1 MRPLLERLG
10 GFLPAAIALAL
21 PTVFIPVAVDSY
33 VLPRAAIVI
42 AGAGLGCGLA
52 LLLPGGPGLGRLRLP
67 LLAATAAALLA
78 FAFSI
83 SWPVSLEGSYTRY
96 ESLPIRLAYLGLLAV
111 PVWLLRDQVSRNRV
125 ITAFVIGTAVASVEA
140 IGQQAALNLGLI
152 AFRPDGNLGNAN
164 LLGALLAMAIPLA
177 FARGLRAP
185 RFGVLWWVALALMA
199 GALLAT
205 TSRSGGLGALAGC
218 LAVIVFM
225 LKGRTAFIGAA
236 VAFVVV
242 GAGLMLIVFSPLRL
256 LNDDPGPARLHLWP
270 DALHMI
276 AARPLTGWGEDATGL
291 VYGRF
296 LSGDWSPE
304 VDRAHSG
311 PLDIAATQ
319 GVLGL
324 AALAW
329 VLLTFFRGLWRWRFV
344 ESVGPLAAACIGY
357 SLWVLFNFDWVP
369 TTGAFWLL
377 AGIAWSAVRAA
388 EAATAASPATT
399 GLQSH
404 SALLGSEA
412 PLGSRGGTRLAPNV
426 RFTASIAALAL
437 AVAVVWLGAM
447 PALADIWYFQNRSD
461 LSVVVDPL
469 QGRYHWVLGQSLIS
483 LWSTSRGLDQMKL
496 AGKLGESDPQLYVD
510 IGDAEQRLG
519 RLADARAAY
528 GMALRIDPFYRPA
541 KDRLAGKGMPP

>member
-1 MRPLLERLG
+1 LRPLLERLG

-33 VLPRAAIVI
+33 ILPRAAIVI

-52 LLLPGGPGLGRLRLP
+52 LLLPATPGLGRLRLP
-67 LLAATAAALLA
+67 LIAAGAAALLA

-111 PVWLLRDQVSRNRV
+111 PVWLLRHQISRERV
-125 ITAFVIGTAVASVEA
+125 ITAFVIGTSIASVQA
-140 IGQQAALNLGLI
+140 LGQEVLLLNHSI
-152 AFRPDGNLGNAN
+152 DYRPDGNLGNAN

-177 FARGLRAP
+177 FARGLRAA
-185 RFGVLWWVALALMA
+185 RFGVLWWLALALMA

-218 LAVIVFM
+218 LGVIVFM
-225 LKGRTAFIGAA
+225 LRGRTALIGGA
-236 VAFVVV
+236 VALAVV

-256 LNDDPGPARLHLWP
+256 LNNDPGPARLHLWP
-270 DALHMI
+270 DAIHMI

-311 PLDIAATQ
+311 PLDIASTQ
-319 GVLGL
+319 GLLGL

-329 VLLTFFRGLWRWRFV
+329 VLLTLIRGFWRWRLV

-357 SLWVLFNFDWVP
+357 SAWVLFNFDWVP
-369 TTGAFWLL
+369 ATGAFWLL
-377 AGIAWSAVRAA
+377 AGTAWSAVRAA
-388 EAATAASPATT
+388 ETETASPGPAS
-399 GLQSH
+399 Q
-404 SALLGSEA
+404 
-412 PLGSRGGTRLAPNV
+412 GTNAV
-426 RFTASIAALAL
+426 RRAAAALGAVAL
-437 AVAVVWLGAM
+437 AVAVVWLAVM
-447 PALADIWYFQNRSD
+447 PVLADIWYYQSRSD
-461 LSVVVDPL
+461 LAVVVDPL
-469 QGRYHWVLGQSLIS
+469 QARYHWVLGEGLVAIG
-483 LWSTSRGLDQMKL
+483 STSRGLDQMKL

-510 IGDAEQRLG
+510 IGDTEQQLG
-519 RLADARAAY
+519 RPAEARAAY
-528 GMALRIDPFYRPA
+528 RMALTIDPFYRPA
-541 KDRLAGKGMPP
+541 KDRLAGKGLPASG

>member
-1 MRPLLERLG
+1 LRPLLERLG
-10 GFLPAAIALAL
+10 GYLPAAIALAL

-33 VLPRAAIVI
+33 ILPRAAIVI
-42 AGAGLGCGLA
+42 AGAGLGWGLA

-67 LLAATAAALLA
+67 LIAATAAALLA
-78 FAFSI
+78 FAFSV

-125 ITAFVIGTAVASVEA
+125 ITAFVIGTAIASIEA
-140 IGQQAALNLGLI
+140 IGQETALNIGFI

-185 RFGVLWWVALALMA
+185 RFGVLWWAALALMA

-225 LKGRTAFIGAA
+225 FKGRTAFIGAA

-296 LSGDWSPE
+296 LTGDWSPD

-319 GVLGL
+319 GILGL

-329 VLLTFFRGLWRWRFV
+329 VLLTLFRGLWRWRFV
-344 ESVGPLAAACIGY
+344 ESAGPLAAACIGY

-369 TTGAFWLL
+369 ATGAFWLL
-377 AGIAWSAVRAA
+377 AGTAWSTARAA
-388 EAATAASPATT
+388 EAATTASSATT
-399 GLQSH
+399 TH
-404 SALLGSEA
+404 SARLGSA
-412 PLGSRGGTRLAPNV
+412 VALRGRDTARLAPNV
-426 RFTASIAALAL
+426 RFRGSIGALAL

-447 PALADIWYFQNRSD
+447 PVLADIWYFQNRSD

-483 LWSTSRGLDQMKL
+483 IEPTARGLDQMKL
-496 AGKLGESDPQLYVD
+496 AGMLGESDPQLYVD

-519 RLADARAAY
+519 QSAEARAAY
-528 GMALRIDPFYRPA
+528 RMALTIDPFYRPA
-541 KDRLAGKGMPP
+541 KERLAGIGVPASG

>member
-1 MRPLLERLG
+1 LRPLLERLG

-33 VLPRAAIVI
+33 ILPRAAIVI

-52 LLLPGGPGLGRLRLP
+52 LLLPATPGLGRLRLP
-67 LLAATAAALLA
+67 LIAATAAALLA

-111 PVWLLRDQVSRNRV
+111 PVWLLRDRASRERV
-125 ITAFVIGTAVASVEA
+125 IPALVIGTSIASLQALGQEVLLLNHA
-140 IGQQAALNLGLI
+140 IDY
-152 AFRPDGNLGNAN
+152 RPDGNLGNAN

-185 RFGVLWWVALALMA
+185 RFGVLWWLALALMA

-218 LAVIVFM
+218 LAVIALM
-225 LKGRTAFIGAA
+225 LRGRTALIGGA
-236 VAFVVV
+236 VALAVVA
-242 GAGLMLIVFSPLRL
+242 AGLMLIVFSPLRL

-270 DALHMI
+270 DAIHMI

-296 LSGDWSPE
+296 LSGDWAPE

-311 PLDIAATQ
+311 PLDVAATQ
-319 GVLGL
+319 GLLGL
-324 AALAW
+324 GALAW
-329 VLLTFFRGLWRWRFV
+329 VLLTLFRGFWRWRFV
-344 ESVGPLAAACIGY
+344 ESVGPLAAGCIGY
-357 SLWVLFNFDWVP
+357 SVWVVFNFDWVP
-369 TTGAFWLL
+369 ATGAFWLL
-377 AGIAWSAVRAA
+377 AGTAWSAVRAA
-388 EAATAASPATT
+388 ETETDSPVPASHGQNAVRRAAA
-399 GLQSH
+399 GLG
-404 SALLGSEA
+404 AM
-412 PLGSRGGTRLAPNV
+412 
-426 RFTASIAALAL
+426 AL
-437 AVAVVWLGAM
+437 AVAVVWLAAM
-447 PALADIWYFQNRSD
+447 PVLADIWYYQSRSD

-469 QGRYHWVLGQSLIS
+469 QARYHWILGEGLVASG
-483 LWSTSRGLDQMKL
+483 STSRGLDQMKL

-510 IGDAEQRLG
+510 IGDTEQRLG
-519 RLADARAAY
+519 HSAEARAAY
-528 GMALRIDPFYRPA
+528 RMALTIDPFYRPA
-541 KDRLAGKGMPP
+541 KDRLAGIGAPASG

>member
-33 VLPRAAIVI
+33 ILPRAAIVI

-52 LLLPGGPGLGRLRLP
+52 LLLPATPGLGRLRLP
-67 LLAATAAALLA
+67 LIAATAAALLA

-111 PVWLLRDQVSRNRV
+111 PVWLLRDRASRERV
-125 ITAFVIGTAVASVEA
+125 IPALVIGTSIASLQALGQEVLLLNHA
-140 IGQQAALNLGLI
+140 IDY
-152 AFRPDGNLGNAN
+152 RPDGNLGNAN

-185 RFGVLWWVALALMA
+185 RFGVLWWLALALMA

-218 LAVIVFM
+218 LAVIALM
-225 LKGRTAFIGAA
+225 LRGRTALIGGA
-236 VAFVVV
+236 VALAVVA
-242 GAGLMLIVFSPLRL
+242 AGLMLIVFSPLRL

-270 DALHMI
+270 DAIHMI

-296 LSGDWSPE
+296 LSGDWAPE

-311 PLDIAATQ
+311 PLDVAATQ
-319 GVLGL
+319 GLLGL
-324 AALAW
+324 GALAW
-329 VLLTFFRGLWRWRFV
+329 VLLTLFRGFWRWRFV
-344 ESVGPLAAACIGY
+344 ESVGPLAAGCIGY
-357 SLWVLFNFDWVP
+357 SVWVVFNFDWVP
-369 TTGAFWLL
+369 ATGAFWLL
-377 AGIAWSAVRAA
+377 AGTAWSAVRAA
-388 EAATAASPATT
+388 ETETDSPVPASHGQNAVRRAAA
-399 GLQSH
+399 GLG
-404 SALLGSEA
+404 AM
-412 PLGSRGGTRLAPNV
+412 
-426 RFTASIAALAL
+426 AL
-437 AVAVVWLGAM
+437 AVAVVWLAAM
-447 PALADIWYFQNRSD
+447 PVLADIWYYQSRSD

-469 QGRYHWVLGQSLIS
+469 QARYHWILGEGLVASG
-483 LWSTSRGLDQMKL
+483 STSRGLDQMKL

-510 IGDAEQRLG
+510 IGDTEQRLG
-519 RLADARAAY
+519 HSAEARAAY
-528 GMALRIDPFYRPA
+528 RMALTIDPFYRPA
-541 KDRLAGKGMPP
+541 KDRLAGKGVPPSG

>member
-1 MRPLLERLG
+1 LRPLLERLG

-33 VLPRAAIVI
+33 ILPRAAIVI

-52 LLLPGGPGLGRLRLP
+52 LLLPAKPGLGRLRLP
-67 LLAATAAALLA
+67 LIAATAAALLA
-78 FAFSI
+78 FAFSV

-111 PVWLLRDQVSRNRV
+111 PVWLLRDRASRERV
-125 ITAFVIGTAVASVEA
+125 ITAFVIGTSIASVQA
-140 IGQQAALNLGLI
+140 LGQEVLLLNHSI
-152 AFRPDGNLGNAN
+152 DYRPDGNLGNAN

-177 FARGLRAP
+177 FARGLRAA
-185 RFGVLWWVALALMA
+185 RFGVLWWLALALMA

-225 LKGRTAFIGAA
+225 LRGRTALIGGA
-236 VAFVVV
+236 VALAVV

-270 DALHMI
+270 DAIHMI

-319 GVLGL
+319 GILGL

-329 VLLTFFRGLWRWRFV
+329 ALFTLFRGLWRWRFV

-357 SLWVLFNFDWVP
+357 SVWVLFNFDWVP
-369 TTGAFWLL
+369 ATGGFWLL
-377 AGIAWSAVRAA
+377 AGTAWSAVRAA
-388 EAATAASPATT
+388 EIGSAAPAPAARLPNPA
-399 GLQSH
+399 
-404 SALLGSEA
+404 
-412 PLGSRGGTRLAPNV
+412 RK
-426 RFTASIAALAL
+426 ASAALGAAAL
-437 AVAVVWLGAM
+437 AVAVVWLAAM
-447 PALADIWYFQNRSD
+447 PVLADIWYYQSRSD
-461 LSVVVDPL
+461 LSVIVDPF
-469 QGRYHWVLGQSLIS
+469 QARYHWVLGEGLVATG
-483 LWSTSRGLDQMKL
+483 STSRGLDQMKL

-510 IGDAEQRLG
+510 IGDTEQRLG
-519 RLADARAAY
+519 RSAEARAAY
-528 GMALRIDPFYRPA
+528 RMALTIDPFYRPA
-541 KDRLAGKGMPP
+541 KDRLAGRGVPASG